1 MMLRSNLLG
10 RRLAAPLAMLLATLL
25 ISAEARA
32 ERPPAEKLL
41 PRATFGYLSIADV
54 PDLSE
59 RFGNT
64 SIGLMSEDP
73 EMKPFVKAMYGVLAD
88 LVDTVQEQ
96 IALSLPE
103 ILDLFQGELTV
114 AVVSP
119 KTGNPAVVVF
129 VDAGEQMP
137 NMKKILAKGTGALDG
152 IAEVKRTEKTIGD
165 TTLIVYESTEDADA
179 PQAAYF
185 IREETIV
192 MASNAEVLEQ
202 VLTVWNGEA
211 EEGTTL
217 AENAKY
223 AAIMRRCRG
232 AGGEEPQVTWFFDPL
247 TLIENIARDDTGAR
261 IMLAMLPRLG
271 LDGLSGL
278 GGSFFF
284 DAGPYDSVVH
294 WHILLGTPRR
304 GILKMIALGSGD
316 ATPQSWV
323 PADAAMYATAHL
335 DVDTFFQTLNE
346 QVDAFA
352 GEGAFS
358 QALTGTVKEESGID
372 FEGVVVPQLD
382 GRVTMIQWIVRP
394 ITVTSQ
400 ATMLGFGLKDSE
412 PISATLAAL
421 AKKFPEQLEKHTYGG
436 ETYYEFNP
444 PGLREARERRDE
456 RPGQPTP
463 PQPCFGV
470 LDDTLLMANRPGIF
484 EQAILATR
492 DSSKSLASSPDFETV
507 ADRIRRQASGA
518 NPAMVM
524 FSRPTEGMRFLY
536 GLANG
541 DAARQ
546 GIRGAAAE
554 NEFFKS
560 LDTALEKHPLPEFSV
575 LERYLAPTGALMV
588 DDETGLH
595 YMGFGMR
602 PEKE

>member
-1 MMLRSNLLG
+1 MMLRSSLLC
-10 RRLAAPLAMLLATLL
+10 RRWAAPLAMLLAVLL
-25 ISAEARA
+25 MSAEARA

-152 IAEVKRTEKTIGD
+152 IAEVKRTETTIGD

-185 IREETIV
+185 IKEETIV

-202 VLTVWNGEA
+202 VLAAWNGEA

-247 TLIENIARDDTGAR
+247 TMIEHFAREDTGPR
-261 IMLAMLPRLG
+261 IMLAMLPTLG

-284 DAGPYDSVVH
+284 DAGPYDSVIH

-304 GILKMIALGSGD
+304 GILKMIALSSGD
-316 ATPQSWV
+316 AAPQTWV
-323 PADAAMYATAHL
+323 PADVSMYATLHI
-335 DVDTFFQTLNE
+335 DVDTFFPTLNE
-346 QVDAFA
+346 LYDGFRS
-352 GEGAFS
+352 EGAFS
-358 QALTGTVKEESGID
+358 RLLAGSVKEESGVD
-372 FEGVVVPQLD
+372 FEGAVVPQLD
-382 GRVTMIQWIVRP
+382 GRVTMIQWIERP
-394 ITVTSQ
+394 VTLASQ
-400 ATMLGFGLKDSE
+400 ATMLGFTLKDSE
-412 PISATLAAL
+412 PIAATLAAL
-421 AKKFPEQLEKHTYGG
+421 AKKFPEQLEKETFGG
-436 ETYYEFNP
+436 ETYYVFNP
-444 PGLREARERRDE
+444 PGLQSARERARE
-456 RPGQPTP
+456 QPGQPEP
-463 PQPCFGV
+463 PMPCIGV
-470 LDDTLLMANRPGIF
+470 VDDTLLMANRTAIF
-484 EQAILATR
+484 EQAILANR
-492 DSSKSLASSPDFETV
+492 DSSKSLASSPDFEVV
-507 ADRIRRQASGA
+507 AERIRRQASGT
-518 NPAMVM
+518 NPTMIM

-546 GIRGAAAE
+546 GLRGAAAE

-575 LERYLAPTGALMV
+575 VERYMAPTGALMV

-602 PEKE
+602 PEKK